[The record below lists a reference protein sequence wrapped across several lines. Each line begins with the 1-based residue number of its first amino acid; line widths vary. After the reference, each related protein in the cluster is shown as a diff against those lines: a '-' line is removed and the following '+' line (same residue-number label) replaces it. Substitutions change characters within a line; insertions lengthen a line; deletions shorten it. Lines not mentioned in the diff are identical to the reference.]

1 MDIKCRTNPGKNQ
14 RGATLMISLMLLLV
28 MTLIGVT
35 AMGSANLEEKMAG
48 NDRDL
53 NLAFEAAEAGLR
65 QAENYLTNDI
75 ASTAAFSGAN
85 TGLYPQDSSPDITTA
100 TTWVNSINYS
110 GTISGVKT
118 SPKYIIEIM
127 GDVGNDDVNIS
138 GYGESSGSGVIT
150 TFRITSRGTGG
161 TDKAVAMLQSYYGRR
176 F

>member
-1 MDIKCRTNPGKNQ
+1 MDKQYQANPGKNQ
-14 RGATLMISLMLLLV
+14 RGATLMISLMILLV

-35 AMGSANLEEKMAG
+35 SMGTSNLEEKMAG

-53 NLAFEAAEAGLR
+53 NLAFQSAEAALR
-65 QAENYLTNDI
+65 QAENYLMNDI
-75 ASTAAFSGAN
+75 ASTAAFNGGTA
-85 TGLYPQDSSPDITTA
+85 GLYALGSNPDITAAA
-100 TTWVNSINYS
+100 TWASSINYS
-110 GTISGVKT
+110 GTISGIKT

-127 GDVGNDDVNIS
+127 GDVGNEDVNIS

-161 TDKAVAMLQSYYGRR
+161 TDGAVAMLQSYYGRR